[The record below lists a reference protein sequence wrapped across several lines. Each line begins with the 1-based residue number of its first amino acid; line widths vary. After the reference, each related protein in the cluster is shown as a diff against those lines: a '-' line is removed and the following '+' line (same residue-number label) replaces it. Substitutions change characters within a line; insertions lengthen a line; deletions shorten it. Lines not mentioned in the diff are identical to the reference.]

1 MRSGIY
7 HGART
12 GFFIMVPCFPLCSDP
27 ALLRQMQE
35 SSFYDLNI
43 LDDGRLCPCASS
55 DDRHLT
61 RTRCRV
67 HRLAILVLENL
78 DSAEF
83 LYV

>member
-1 MRSGIY
+1 MERGLGSLSWSLAS
-7 HGART
+7 HC
-12 GFFIMVPCFPLCSDP
+12 VSDP

-67 HRLAILVLENL
+67 HRLAILVLQNL